1 MGPQM
6 CPGWARTRGARRG
19 CRNQKNLGKRNVWG
33 PFGGG
38 PNGCHRVP
46 LEQISGSP
54 FRGGFE
60 GSFGAVLG
68 PLGRSF
74 CVPRAGILDPLWGA
88 VLEPSLDSF
97 AQALKPGS
105 DPRLCIQAQHVGF
118 ESKLGIRPLNSG
130 SESWLGMMVM
140 TPGSES
146 RC

>member
-1 MGPQM
+1 MGPQR
-6 CPGWARTRGARRG
+6 CPGWAQTRGCRRG

-33 PFGGG
+33 LPGRG
-38 PNGCHRVP
+38 PNGRSGVS
-46 LEQISGSP
+46 LEQISGRP
-54 FRGGFE
+54 FGGRFG

-88 VLEPSLDSF
+88 VLGPSLDSF
-97 AQALKPGS
+97 DQALNPGS
-105 DPRLCIQAQHVGF
+105 DPRLCIQAQHVCF

-146 RC
+146 RW